1 MKTKILSLSKP
12 QRMVLL
18 NHYRVGGGI
27 IALHSPANNLTTLH
41 IYVDRSGILRSSA
54 TDKPVYPLS
63 LRTPAGTSTLPYDP
77 PSYANDQQTEVRTQ
91 ALAICQAAH
100 RHLAEIDAIGCYRH
114 EAVRTVLQREATGW
128 TFRVIIGKD
137 PFQLLV
143 DAPEG
148 LSWILARDTHGSWY
162 PCPEEEKAYFEQA
175 WGGCVYDTWTQRVL
189 NTAAYIIGQT
199 YGVYPMDEIH
209 SPQPG

>member
-27 IALHSPANNLTTLH
+27 IALHSPANSLTTLH
-41 IYVDRSGILRSSA
+41 IYVDRSGVLRHSA

-63 LRTPAGTSTLPYDP
+63 LRTPAETSALPYEP
-77 PSYANDQQTEVRTQ
+77 PAFADDQQTEVRTQ
-91 ALAICQAAH
+91 ALAICHSAH
-100 RHLAEIDAIGCYRH
+100 RQLAEIDAIGCYRR

-128 TFRVIIGKD
+128 TFRVIVGND
-137 PFQLLV
+137 ALCV

-162 PCPEEEKAYFEQA
+162 PCPEQETARFEQA

-189 NTAAYIIGQT
+189 NTAAYIIRQT
-199 YGVYPMDEIH
+199 YGVL
-209 SPQPG
+209 SNG